1 MREAVGTI
9 LALDIGTVRIGVARA
24 STLARLAQPLVT
36 IANDASVFDTL
47 RDICQREEVV
57 QLVVGRPRGMEGQHT
72 EQTTYSEKF
81 ARKLADELGLPI
93 SLVDEAV
100 TSRQA
105 ESELL
110 ARGRQFEKGDIDA
123 LAAVY
128 ILEDYLQ
135 TMGKNNG

>member
-1 MREAVGTI
+1 MAASAGTI

-24 STLARLAQPLVT
+24 SSVARLAEPLT
-36 IANDASVFDTL
+36 TL
-47 RDICQREEVV
+47 RHDDMIFDNLREICQQEDVT
-57 QLVVGRPRGMEGQHT
+57 QLVVGLPRGLDG
-72 EQTTYSEKF
+72 QTTAQTDYALDF
-81 ARKLADELGLPI
+81 VQKLADELKLPI

-110 ARGRQFEKGDIDA
+110 ARGKQFKKGDIDA

-135 TMGKNNG
+135 TTGRK

>member
-1 MREAVGTI
+1 VW
-9 LALDIGTVRIGVARA
+9 IGVARA
-24 STLARLAQPLVT
+24 SSVARLAEPLT
-36 IANDASVFDTL
+36 NLRHDDMIFDNL
-47 RDICQREEVV
+47 REICQQEDVT
-57 QLVVGRPRGMEGQHT
+57 QLVVGLPRGLDG
-72 EQTTYSEKF
+72 QTTAQTDYALDF
-81 ARKLADELGLPI
+81 VQKLADELKLPI

-110 ARGRQFEKGDIDA
+110 ARGKQFKKGDIDA

-135 TMGKNNG
+135 TTGRK